1 MLLFLIGIMSQMK
14 IWKIVK
20 KRREKQEAHRLAEER
35 RQEKA
40 ELNLGRKLEEGNVR
54 EKVRWEAM
62 YGGPKQVDSGL
73 STNTTSTPR
82 KISTSVYGGDGS
94 DKGST
99 DTVPK
104 KEVKASDFRMREPS
118 RITVR
123 VASED
128 SIYEMPPSTS
138 NDLLY
143 TERREQGE
151 AERSSVE
158 ANANEASRSQNFSK
172 GNKKLPHVDYPD
184 SSQETNEPGVTP
196 LPFTISPAGPCNDD
210 DRSSVATFAESDRF
224 SSKTPKRFSGSGLLT
239 EISQHSQQKSRTSAQ
254 GKSQASS
261 VAATGD
267 DSGDDLSSR
276 GDLSEPENDASPIE
290 EVEGD
295 ETENLMPGDDAA
307 PLTVENLEAKKA
319 TSTDTRRAS
328 SMLPEG
334 FERLCNDDEALDR
347 GRGYLEQSL
356 KPTSHPPAIPERS
369 PSRALV
375 AKPADSQESLSP
387 DTLHAQLAEGASKV
401 VMAYRT
407 NEWAKHLEKAEAPA
421 MDDLKGQPQQ
431 SNTDAITA
439 EQAAPVH
446 VKALQQTPLTAEPA
460 PIKFKPLVQ
469 KPEVRQPATSRNS
482 LPSQQK
488 RPEQR
493 TNLRR
498 SSVGNLLDR
507 SSSQASLSRRNHRSS
522 SSPLAES
529 PIDENVEMSFPKRMS
544 AHPTNTLMAH
554 RSSTLQTRYSSN
566 SPLVRTNSASSLS
579 PMHPQNLQNQ
589 GADYIINTHRQSL
602 RPQNS
607 RRHSSRPNLTPRT
620 SATLVSPTPPQD
632 RETLAANWRT
642 SLQQDP
648 RASNQALNQELEGR
662 QTELLR
668 QQRRTSAGVQA
679 AEMERYM
686 RRENEVNRRMS
697 SGDLLEAHQ
706 RVMRRMQGSVKH

>member
-1 MLLFLIGIMSQMK
+1 MSQMK

-20 KRREKQEAHRLAEER
+20 KRREKQEAHRVAEER
-35 RQEKA
+35 QQEKA
-40 ELNLGRKLEEGNVR
+40 ELDLGRKLEEGNIQ
-54 EKVRWEAM
+54 EKIRWEAV
-62 YGGPKQVDSGL
+62 YGGRKQVDSGL

-82 KISTSVYGGDGS
+82 KTLSGAYGGEGS

-99 DTVPK
+99 ESVTK
-104 KEVKASDFRMREPS
+104 KEANASDFRVREPA

-128 SIYEMPPSTS
+128 SIYEVSPSTS
-138 NDLLY
+138 NDLLS
-143 TERREQGE
+143 TERREQGLPQ
-151 AERSSVE
+151 RSSVQ
-158 ANANEASRSQNFSK
+158 ANANEASRSQNFPK
-172 GNKKLPHVDYPD
+172 GKTKMPD
-184 SSQETNEPGVTP
+184 VESQESSPETNERGFTP
-196 LPFTISPAGPCNDD
+196 LPFNIGSEGTCIDD

-224 SSKTPKRFSGSGLLT
+224 DGRTLMRLSGSGLLT
-239 EISQHSQQKSRTSAQ
+239 DLSQHSRQKLSSSAHCK
-254 GKSQASS
+254 GQASS

-267 DSGDDLSSR
+267 DVGDDSSSR
-276 GDLSEPENDASPIE
+276 GNLSDPENDASPFE
-290 EVEGD
+290 EGEAD
-295 ETENLMPGDDAA
+295 ETGNLVPGDDVV
-307 PLTVENLEAKKA
+307 PLTVENLEANKA
-319 TSTDTRRAS
+319 TSTNAPRAS
-328 SMLPEG
+328 SILPEG
-334 FERLCNDDEALDR
+334 FERLYNDDEALVNTDR

-356 KPTSHPPAIPERS
+356 KPTSPPPAVPERS
-369 PSRALV
+369 PTRVSV
-375 AKPADSQESLSP
+375 AKSEGSQERSGSN
-387 DTLHAQLAEGASKV
+387 TLDAQLPEGASKV

-421 MDDLKGQPQQ
+421 MDDLKRQPQH

-439 EQAAPVH
+439 EPTAPVH
-446 VKALQQTPLTAEPA
+446 VRALQQTPLTAEPA
-460 PIKFKPLVQ
+460 PIKFKPSVQ

-498 SSVGNLLDR
+498 SSMGNLLDR
-507 SSSQASLSRRNHRSS
+507 SSSQVSLARRNHRGS

-544 AHPTNTLMAH
+544 THPTNALIAH
-554 RSSTLQTRYSSN
+554 RSSTLQTGYSSN
-566 SPLVRTNSASSLS
+566 SLVRTNSASSLA
-579 PMHPQNLQNQ
+579 PIHPQTLQNQ
-589 GADYIINTHRQSL
+589 GHDYIINTNRQSL

-607 RRHSSRPNLTPRT
+607 HRHSSRPNLTPRT
-620 SATLVSPTPPQD
+620 SATLVSPTPPQH
-632 RETLAANWRT
+632 RETLAANWRS

-648 RASNQALNQELEGR
+648 RASNEALSRELEGR
-662 QTELLR
+662 QTDLLR
-668 QQRRTSAGVQA
+668 QQRRASAGIQA

-706 RVMRRMQGSVKH
+706 KVMRKMQGSVKH